1 MVKDSIFLSSTIIS
15 CFSAIILFSCESHEQ
30 KADEVFEQVKVERM
44 MSKDTAIINKALQ
57 PPEKTDPLKK
67 NEYIDEWT
75 KFKME
80 TERKI
85 VANENLIKEI
95 KTIPNAS
102 AKLLKEVTS
111 LEQENNDLRKEMDV
125 YKEEAKVLWE
135 NFKTQINHDVNKIGI
150 DLKDI
155 KINNK
160 K

>member
-1 MVKDSIFLSSTIIS
+1 MVKDSIFFSSTIIS
-15 CFSAIILFSCESHEQ
+15 CFSVLILFSCESHEQ
-30 KADEVFEQVKVERM
+30 KADEVFQQVKEERM
-44 MSKDTAIINKALQ
+44 MSKDSAIIDKALQ

-67 NEYIDEWT
+67 IEYIDEWT

-80 TERKI
+80 TEKKI

-102 AKLLKEVTS
+102 SKLLKEVTS

-125 YKEEAKVLWE
+125 YKEEAKVMWE
-135 NFKTQINHDVNKIGI
+135 NFKTKINYDVNKIGI